1 MFKRIIN
8 KRSQQR
14 EKLLFRL
21 PKQNKLAFFSN
32 SEITEKKKEE
42 NMPKKKKTRKISNIK
57 TKINLYLIV
66 PRKN

>member
-21 PKQNKLAFFSN
+21 AKQNKLAFFSN
-32 SEITEKKKEE
+32 SEITERKKEE